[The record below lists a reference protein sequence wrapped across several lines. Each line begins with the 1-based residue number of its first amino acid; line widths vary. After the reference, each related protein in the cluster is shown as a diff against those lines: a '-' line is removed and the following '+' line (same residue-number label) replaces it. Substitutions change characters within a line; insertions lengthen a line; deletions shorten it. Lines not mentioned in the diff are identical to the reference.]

1 MERTARSRW
10 TLTAFLWA
18 IGLSGCS
25 LWPFADRDRTS
36 YVTPSDR
43 VAAVEEIGRQATGS
57 ESPEQEQL
65 ALQLARQIQTEE
77 DPLVREAIVR
87 AASQFRTPMA
97 DRMLVAALNDSDPYV
112 RQTACKLIGRR
123 QDASA
128 VAALGEIARTDDD
141 VDVRLAATR
150 ALGELRHPSAVE
162 HLSSGLHE
170 SDPAIQLATVESL
183 QLVSGE
189 DLGGDVGAWR
199 EWVASRQ
206 HGGRPAAVAGRTSFT
221 PPP

>member
-1 MERTARSRW
+1 MARIACSRW
-10 TLTAFLWA
+10 TLTAVLSA

-25 LWPFADRDRTS
+25 LWPFGDRVRTS
-36 YVTPSDR
+36 YLTPTDR
-43 VAAVEEIGRQATGS
+43 VAAVERIGRQASGT
-57 ESPEQEQL
+57 ETPEQEQL
-65 ALQLARQIQTEE
+65 TLQLARQIQTEE

-87 AASQFRTPMA
+87 AASQFRTSMA
-97 DRMLVAALNDSDPYV
+97 DRMMLAALDDSDPYV
-112 RQTACKLIGRR
+112 RRTACKLVARR
-123 QDASA
+123 QDPSA
-128 VAALGEIARTDDD
+128 VAALGEVARSDKD

-150 ALGELRHPSAVE
+150 ALGELRHPSAIE
-162 HLSSGLHE
+162 YLSSGLVE

-206 HGGRPAAVAGRTSFT
+206 GGGSQPAVAGRPSLTW
-221 PPP
+221 PP